1 MSQTCVAFW
10 EGSNA
15 IVVQQKRPPDGD
27 LRKGRRKLLDAVATQ
42 IQVATQRELPKAC
55 GKGREPSV
63 REVPMLDGAVRVE
76 RRPFLAVIALRR
88 NT

>member
-15 IVVQQKRPPDGD
+15 IVVQQKRTPDGY

-76 RRPFLAVIALRR
+76 RRPFLAVVALRR